1 MKELIKTKNPDLT
14 LRFATEEDTPL
25 IFDFIKGLAQYEKLF
40 NEVEATEE
48 LLRSTLF
55 GERKFVYILIA
66 DYKNEPAGFAIF
78 FHNFST
84 FVGKPGI
91 YVEDLFVKP
100 EFRKNGIGRTLLSY
114 ITKLGAE
121 RNCGRIEW
129 AVLDWNTPAIQFYR
143 SLGSIPKNEWTI
155 YRLNG
160 SAITDLAKGF

>member
-1 MKELIKTKNPDLT
+1 
-14 LRFATEEDTPL
+14 
-25 IFDFIKGLAQYEKLF
+25 
-40 NEVEATEE
+40 
-48 LLRSTLF
+48 
-55 GERKFVYILIA
+55 
-66 DYKNEPAGFAIF
+66 
-78 FHNFST
+78 
-84 FVGKPGI
+84 VGKPGI

-155 YRLNG
+155 YRLSG